1 MAANSNS
8 NRAVLLTTAYLPPLP
23 YLLACHAAEQIVL
36 EGHEHYQKQSYRN
49 RAEIATALGKLSLV
63 VPVKLPHG
71 HGSPIA
77 TVEVDYAT
85 PWPRL
90 HLGALQA
97 AYAKTPYYAHYIGGL
112 EAIIRSRHTLLLELN
127 AQLLQ
132 YLLQAFGLQR
142 PVGYTEGY
150 EPTPPQGYT
159 DLRNAFHPKHPA
171 LPGPSYYQPFAERV
185 GFIPNLTAVDLLFNE
200 GPHALPYMLQAD
212 E

>member
-1 MAANSNS
+1 MAAYCNS
-8 NRAVLLTTAYLPPLP
+8 NRTVLLTTAYLPPLP
-23 YLLACHAAEQIVL
+23 YLLACYAAEQLVL

-49 RAEIATALGKLSLV
+49 RAEIATAQGKLSLV

-142 PVGYTEGY
+142 PIGYTAAHS
-150 EPTPPQGYT
+150 T
-159 DLRNAFHPKHPA
+159 RNAQHCLGLVTISPLQNGWVLFPTS
-171 LPGPSYYQPFAERV
+171 LQ
-185 GFIPNLTAVDLLFNE
+185 LTSFSTR
-200 GPHALPYMLQAD
+200 GRMR
-212 E
+212 